1 MKRSVLLTVF
11 LLSAMMFFSPKKVD
25 AQIIEVGVTGGLSYY
40 NGDLNPGK
48 QFYNNGLA
56 LGGVLRYYDNMRW
69 AFRFQYSNMSLQAA
83 DETGYYV
90 PAKDSFTSKVND
102 FALLAEFNFF
112 DYWTGS
118 NRDFF
123 TPYLM
128 LGFSVFNY
136 NSTTTNLN
144 GDVSE
149 KEPATSFSIP
159 FGLGF
164 KYSLTNRIGVT
175 LEWMIHKSAKDNID
189 AVEDNFHTE
198 YKQDGSEEIIKLPLA
213 YRCDWYSMLGL
224 SVVYRFNLPKKA
236 DCNSG
241 IKPRK

>member
-1 MKRSVLLTVF
+1 MKRSVLLTIF
-11 LLSAMMFFSPKKVD
+11 FLSAMFVLSHKKVD

-48 QFYNNGLA
+48 QFYNNGLT
-56 LGGVLRYYDNMRW
+56 LGGMVRYYDNTRW
-69 AFRFQYSNMSLQAA
+69 AFRFQYSNMTLQAT
-83 DETGYYV
+83 DETGFYEPV
-90 PAKDSFTSKVND
+90 EDSFTTMVND

-118 NRDFF
+118 NKDFF

-136 NSTTTNLN
+136 KTTTTDLN
-144 GDVSE
+144 GVVTE

-159 FGLGF
+159 FGVGL

-175 LEWMIHKSAKDNID
+175 LEWMIHKSAKDDID
-189 AVEDNFHTE
+189 DVEDNFHTE
-198 YKQDGSEEIIKLPLA
+198 YGQDGSEERIKLPLA

-236 DCNSG
+236 ACNSG

>member
-90 PAKDSFTSKVND
+90 PAKDSFTSKV
-102 FALLAEFNFF
+102 
-112 DYWTGS
+112 
-118 NRDFF
+118 
-123 TPYLM
+123 
-128 LGFSVFNY
+128 SVAAR
-136 NSTTTNLN
+136 
-144 GDVSE
+144 
-149 KEPATSFSIP
+149 P
-159 FGLGF
+159 
-164 KYSLTNRIGVT
+164 
-175 LEWMIHKSAKDNID
+175 
-189 AVEDNFHTE
+189 
-198 YKQDGSEEIIKLPLA
+198 IIKEIEF
-213 YRCDWYSMLGL
+213 RQ
-224 SVVYRFNLPKKA
+224 
-236 DCNSG
+236 
-241 IKPRK
+241 